1 MEIRTNGNL
10 VFFLATFSRTNGNFS
25 DFLSNETVFHCFVA
39 NSSRTNGNLAQNAC
53 TKNENGNPFVRE
65 DTVRSFPRFFYD
77 LGNIFGICY
86 GIFENVCFIFLKC
99 LFSFLKHRH
108 R

>member
-1 MEIRTNGNL
+1 MGIRTNGNL
-10 VFFLATFSRTNGNFS
+10 AFFLATFSRTNGNFS

-65 DTVRSFPRFFYD
+65 DTVYA
-77 LGNIFGICY
+77 Y
-86 GIFENVCFIFLKC
+86 GDG
-99 LFSFLKHRH
+99 
-108 R
+108 

>member
-1 MEIRTNGNL
+1 MGIRTNGNL
-10 VFFLATFSRTNGNFS
+10 AFFLATFSRTNGNFS

-65 DTVRSFPRFFYD
+65 DTVLRREVQRPGPNSCKP
-77 LGNIFGICY
+77 
-86 GIFENVCFIFLKC
+86 V
-99 LFSFLKHRH
+99 LFQLEHIQVF
-108 R
+108 